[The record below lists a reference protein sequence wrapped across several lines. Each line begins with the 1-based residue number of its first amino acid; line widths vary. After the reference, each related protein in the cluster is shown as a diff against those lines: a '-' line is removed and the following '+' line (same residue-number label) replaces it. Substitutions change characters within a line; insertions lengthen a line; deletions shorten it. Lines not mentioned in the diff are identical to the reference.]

1 MNRKD
6 IIVLPHK
13 SLRIKSAKINHIDQK
28 TIDFVEKMRDVALD
42 WEDHRDH
49 EYSVGLAAVQDNI
62 MQKIVLLRDNLKNR
76 EDKSFTAYLNPKI
89 IKYEGQAE
97 LVREGCLSVQD
108 IYVMVPRYP
117 KVKIQAMDIDGK
129 IKRFTLRDFQA
140 QVFQHEVDH
149 TNGVTIVDRAGSDGE
164 YYHMEDNGDLV
175 LLTNDERAGF
185 VRDYKI
191 PDKAQ
196 IV

>member
-1 MNRKD
+1 MNRKN

-13 SLRIKSAKINHIDQK
+13 SLRIKSAKISHIDQK
-28 TIDFVEKMRDVALD
+28 TKDFIEQMRDVALD

-49 EYSVGLAAVQDNI
+49 EYSVGLAAVQVNI

-89 IKYEGQAE
+89 IKYDGKAE

-117 KVKIQAMDIDGK
+117 KIKIQAITIDGK
-129 IKRFTLRDFQA
+129 IKRFTLRDFDA

-149 TNGVTIVDRAGSDGE
+149 TNGITIVDRASSSGE
-164 YYHMEDNGDLV
+164 YFHMEDNGDLV
-175 LLTNDERAGF
+175 LLTDDERAGF

-191 PDKAQ
+191 PDKALSL
-196 IV
+196 